1 VLPANETE
9 AIAQLEDEIAQPVDQ
24 SIFEL
29 AFLDLLPD
37 AQELQV
43 VAALQRFLRLLCQ
56 VLGQRR
62 REVVA
67 LALGQ

>member
-1 VLPANETE
+1 MELNAKRARPRAEV
-9 AIAQLEDEIAQPVDQ
+9 AQPVDQ

-37 AQELQV
+37 AGELEV
-43 VAALQRFLRLLCQ
+43 VAALQRFFYLRGQ
-56 VLGQRR
+56 MLGQRR

-67 LALGQ
+67 IAFGR